1 MATQKYSAKDVIY
14 AIEES
19 GGVVVDAAKMLG
31 CSPSTVY
38 NYAQRYVTVQEA
50 IEETRTALYEEAH
63 QCMIAMMRD
72 PTSKDH
78 RWAVERI
85 LRTYGEHVED
95 GLEWSDK
102 ARHEK
107 QDATEP
113 IPLQWGPPELS
124 EEELD
129 WDAAEQ

>member
-63 QCMIAMMRD
+63 QRMIDMMRD

-95 GLEWSDK
+95 GLEWKKPKPTDDLDFN
-102 ARHEK
+102 EV
-107 QDATEP
+107 D
-113 IPLQWGPPELS
+113 
-124 EEELD
+124 EE
-129 WDAAEQ
+129 